1 MKVEEGFGGKAGREG
16 ELWRVGGLSHY
27 ESGFGHV
34 TMLLGLPKEKK
45 SVKKMK
51 GGANCQPRSR

>member
-45 SVKKMK
+45 V
-51 GGANCQPRSR
+51 